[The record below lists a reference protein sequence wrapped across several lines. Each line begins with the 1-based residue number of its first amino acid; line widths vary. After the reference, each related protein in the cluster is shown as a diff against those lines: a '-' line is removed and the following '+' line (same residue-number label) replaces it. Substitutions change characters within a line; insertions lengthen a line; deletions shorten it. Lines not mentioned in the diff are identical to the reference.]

1 MRPSPIPPCHRL
13 TTKVVDGL
21 ETLRHDEFQTA
32 MDLRR
37 AEQGNLFALSR
48 FGVEVLDVL
57 DDDVTGIIE
66 QSRLEF
72 PFRLNLND
80 FDMDAVVTL
89 GHRFNAVD
97 DRRAVVIAIGKPDG
111 SHWLSKVK
119 LERARRQ
126 RRPL

>member
-1 MRPSPIPPCHRL
+1 MRPSPIPHRHRL
-13 TTKVVDGL
+13 TTKLVDGL

-37 AEQGNLFALSR
+37 AEQGNLFAFSR

-80 FDMDAVVTL
+80 FDRT
-89 GHRFNAVD
+89 
-97 DRRAVVIAIGKPDG
+97 P
-111 SHWLSKVK
+111 
-119 LERARRQ
+119 
-126 RRPL
+126 